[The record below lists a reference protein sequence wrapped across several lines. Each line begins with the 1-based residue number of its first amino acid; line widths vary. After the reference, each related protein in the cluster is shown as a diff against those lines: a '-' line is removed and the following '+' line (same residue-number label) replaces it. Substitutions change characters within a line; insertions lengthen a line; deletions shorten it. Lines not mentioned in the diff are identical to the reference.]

1 MQPNSECTD
10 AKCCELQRF
19 YQQNPAQC
27 KRQTLNKA
35 EKEEDKPK
43 HEENEWGISLENE
56 PSDIEKQIDTNV
68 TESKVG
74 IQTSVES

>member
-1 MQPNSECTD
+1 M
-10 AKCCELQRF
+10 
-19 YQQNPAQC
+19 
-27 KRQTLNKA
+27 A

-68 TESKVG
+68 TEIKVG